1 MLALLKQLNLYC
13 TLARFLCNLMMEG
26 QINNIQVA
34 QTTVYIKSP
43 LLFWEKPSKDVL
55 TSLFFP
61 V

>member
-1 MLALLKQLNLYC
+1 MKSRIHLVMLALLKQLNLYC

-43 LLFWEKPSKDVL
+43 LLF
-55 TSLFFP
+55 
-61 V
+61 